1 MLQGITA
8 CASEQR
14 QKGAVHGAALSFYHI
29 YIAYMGA
36 LGRAGKVHLLI
47 DLCFRLATT
56 CLERKR
62 TTNESTL
69 LEPNT
74 AG

>member
-47 DLCFRLATT
+47 FAF
-56 CLERKR
+56 
-62 TTNESTL
+62 
-69 LEPNT
+69 
-74 AG
+74 G